1 MHQINKSKKL
11 ITFVITILLALS
23 LSGCD
28 CGTTTPDDAVLDLII
43 TESQDTVEINTT
55 WVDAGAKFYID
66 DQSLT
71 VAGVE
76 SVDATTIGLYEIEY
90 SYAYEGAIYTKVR
103 FVIVVNQT
111 KPEILLNAGLD
122 TIQVGV
128 VWEDA
133 GATVSDNSG
142 ETLTITVAGTVDI
155 NTAGEYEITYTAEDS
170 SGNIQVKTR
179 YVNVVE

>member
-1 MHQINKSKKL
+1 MEITMDMYESKIDELMNEYYKVSGIGTEHFNPTFFELFMTLIDFFYIEEVFDVKGNIIVASIFELFCDINKANIDILHEAFSKLRVK
-11 ITFVITILLALS
+11 
-23 LSGCD
+23 
-28 CGTTTPDDAVLDLII
+28 
-43 TESQDTVEINTT
+43 
-55 WVDAGAKFYID
+55 
-66 DQSLT
+66 
-71 VAGVE
+71 
-76 SVDATTIGLYEIEY
+76 
-90 SYAYEGAIYTKVR
+90 TKMKR
-103 FVIVVNQT
+103 VNQT